1 MQFPLAPAL
10 IEPPAPV
17 VDLTIP
23 FPKGETVDGSLKHR
37 SSNPRSMS
45 SDGQFLKLKQHKDT
59 DQLVSGSRVTPMQD
73 GRPLTLSSCFIVFEG
88 DEWKLV
94 ADVRGLHAMD
104 HHEVVYVLKN

>member
-1 MQFPLAPAL
+1 MSLPLAPAPVD
-10 IEPPAPV
+10 PPAPV
-17 VDLTIP
+17 VDPMTP

-37 SSNPRSMS
+37 SWIPRDMS
-45 SDGQFLKLKQHKDT
+45 SNGQFIKLKQYKDT